1 MKRLLIVSLVGIAAS
16 TASQA
21 MAESKDEKKEKPA
34 GHCEKT
40 KADGSTE
47 DIEAKDKADCKA
59 KGGKWNKK
67 AKGAHSHDHKE
78 GDGDDHK

>member
-1 MKRLLIVSLVGIAAS
+1 MKRILIASLVGIAAS
-16 TASQA
+16 AASQV
-21 MAESKDEKKEKPA
+21 MAEGKDDKKEKPA

-40 KADGSTE
+40 NVDGSTE

-67 AKGAHSHDHKE
+67 AKGEHSHEHKE